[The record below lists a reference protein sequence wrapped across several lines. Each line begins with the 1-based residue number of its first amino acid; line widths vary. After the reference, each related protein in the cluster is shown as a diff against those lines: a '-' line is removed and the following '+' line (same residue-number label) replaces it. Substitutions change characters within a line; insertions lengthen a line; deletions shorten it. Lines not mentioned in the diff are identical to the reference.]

1 MSILFIHHGFVLS
14 FVMFYFFLSSRRMP
28 SFLEYYGY
36 IFHHSMLLVGP
47 VCSYKEYIDF
57 IEGHDIR
64 QAMIK
69 VRG

>member
-1 MSILFIHHGFVLS
+1 
-14 FVMFYFFLSSRRMP
+14 MP

-47 VCSYKEYIDF
+47 VSPYKEYIDF
-57 IEGHDIR
+57 IYGRDIA

>member
-1 MSILFIHHGFVLS
+1 
-14 FVMFYFFLSSRRMP
+14 MP